1 VEQGVELAEG
11 SADVVEEGSGVLG
24 VVGVVVVVGEV
35 LVAEAGVVVLV
46 AGVVEGS
53 GEEVDHRAYKVRGS
67 SVRFLVQNDD
77 VRRQG
82 VAVLIVPHLF
92 SLLC

>member
-1 VEQGVELAEG
+1 VELAEG

-24 VVGVVVVVGEV
+24 VVVVGVVGEV

>member
-1 VEQGVELAEG
+1 
-11 SADVVEEGSGVLG
+11 
-24 VVGVVVVVGEV
+24 
-35 LVAEAGVVVLV
+35 V

>member
-1 VEQGVELAEG
+1 
-11 SADVVEEGSGVLG
+11 
-24 VVGVVVVVGEV
+24 
-35 LVAEAGVVVLV
+35 
-46 AGVVEGS
+46 
-53 GEEVDHRAYKVRGS
+53 VRGS